1 LPCHSTLLRFPWP
14 LALRRPGPVASGA
27 RPAWRAWP
35 SWPALRLAC
44 AWLLAALLLAPP
56 LRAETPEIS
65 SFDIVHNEEGVS
77 LSFAVRFELPRG
89 VEDAL
94 QKGVPLFFVAEADIF
109 RDRWYWLD
117 RRVTSTSR
125 TWRLAYQPLTRKYRV
140 TFGGL
145 NQTFET
151 LVDAMAG
158 VRRISAWKLAEPGQ
172 LDDGA
177 RHYVE
182 FRYRLDTTQLPRP
195 MQIGIGGQTD
205 WTVQV
210 EKFQRF
216 N

>member
-1 LPCHSTLLRFPWP
+1 MPCFLFVLRFAW
-14 LALRRPGPVASGA
+14 V
-27 RPAWRAWP
+27 PAWRRVVFA
-35 SWPALRLAC
+35 
-44 AWLLAALLLAPP
+44 LLAGLLWAAP

-65 SFDIVHNEEGVS
+65 SFEIVRNEEGVS
-77 LSFAVRFELPRG
+77 LSFALRFDLPRG

-94 QKGVPLFFVAEADIF
+94 QKGVPLYFVAEADIF

-117 RRVTSTSR
+117 RRVSTTSR
-125 TWRLAYQPLTRKYRV
+125 TWRVAYQPLTRKYRV

-145 NQTFET
+145 NQSFDT
-151 LVDAMAG
+151 LVDAMAS
-158 VRRISAWKLAEPGQ
+158 VRRISAWKLAEPQ
-172 LDDGA
+172 QVEDGA

-210 EKFQRF
+210 DKFQRF
-216 N
+216 